1 MKTIVVAI
9 VVITIGLIFAVG
21 LIRGGMRRQEIVD
34 RGYDW
39 AAAKHTS
46 KAMTL
51 KQIDETRCNLSD
63 SRYGRA
69 INRGMQIYLKEQ
81 GYHIG
86 MPHSRSSRGGYT
98 GTPPARSSRGGRE

>member
-46 KAMTL
+46 KSMTL
-51 KQIDETRCNLSD
+51 KQIDETRLNNLSD

-69 INRGMQIYLKEQ
+69 INHGMQIYLKEQ
-81 GYHIG
+81 GYYIG
-86 MPHSRSSRGGYT
+86 M
-98 GTPPARSSRGGRE
+98 PPARSHGSESK